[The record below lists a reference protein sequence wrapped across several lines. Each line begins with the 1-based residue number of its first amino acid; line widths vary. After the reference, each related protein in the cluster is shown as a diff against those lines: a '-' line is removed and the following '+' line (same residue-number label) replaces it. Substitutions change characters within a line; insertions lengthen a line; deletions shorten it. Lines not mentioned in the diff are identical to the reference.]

1 MAMAR
6 IEGLEKGDTKVI
18 RLEQESVKTA
28 VARQLNVMHAVILRD
43 IRSRYFNH
51 GLGFLMVPLMPVAHI
66 VMLLVWYKTMNRA
79 AAYGDDLVLFF
90 ATGLIP
96 SLTACY
102 VSRYMSVSVL
112 ANKNM
117 LGFPAVHLL
126 DIILARSLLEIFG
139 MLLSVAF
146 LLIIIVSLGTDP
158 FPGDTANAG
167 LAMVS
172 AILIGVGVG
181 INVSV
186 ITAIYPF
193 FATIY
198 ALFTALI
205 YITSG
210 GPIFLHTY
218 PEQVINI
225 ATYNPV
231 FHAVEWMRSSYY
243 TGYSTQ
249 YLSKGYVI
257 GWGIGSVALGLLME
271 RLLRPQVMN
280 G

>member
-1 MAMAR
+1 MS
-6 IEGLEKGDTKVI
+6 D
-18 RLEQESVKTA
+18 RLAIT
-28 VARQLNVMHAVILRD
+28 RQLNVMHAVILRD

-51 GLGFLMVPLMPVAHI
+51 GLGFLVVPMMPVAHI
-66 VMLLVWYKTMNRA
+66 VMLLVWYKTMNRD

-112 ANKNM
+112 ANRNM

-126 DIILARSLLEIFG
+126 DIILARSALEIFG
-139 MLLSVAF
+139 MVLSVAF
-146 LLIIIVSLGTDP
+146 LLIIITSLGSDP
-158 FPGDTANAG
+158 FPGDIGGAA
-167 LAMVS
+167 S
-172 AILIGVGVG
+172 AIACSVLLGIGVG

-186 ITAIYPF
+186 VTAIFPF
-193 FATIY
+193 FANIY

-205 YITSG
+205 YVTSG
-210 GPIFLHTY
+210 GPIFLHTF
-218 PEQVINI
+218 PDQVLKI
-225 ATYNPV
+225 AAYNPV

-243 TGYSTQ
+243 QGYPTQ
-249 YLSKGYVI
+249 YLSKSYLV
-257 GWGIGSVALGLLME
+257 GWGVTSLAVGLLME
-271 RLLRPQVMN
+271 RIFRKHVVN